1 MVGTWFFGGGISG
14 RRNQWPISTSISRVY
29 MWEEGRKEGGFQ
41 GGGEEESLSRFK
53 PPPLS
58 HSRRRWKKDG
68 PLFNLK
74 SFLTGGGG
82 GERRGK

>member
-1 MVGTWFFGGGISG
+1 MANKYLHFPRLYVG
-14 RRNQWPISTSISRVY
+14 RRKKR
-29 MWEEGRKEGGFQ
+29 RGFQ

-82 GERRGK
+82 GRGRGEIGGGSYSFSPMGGGE